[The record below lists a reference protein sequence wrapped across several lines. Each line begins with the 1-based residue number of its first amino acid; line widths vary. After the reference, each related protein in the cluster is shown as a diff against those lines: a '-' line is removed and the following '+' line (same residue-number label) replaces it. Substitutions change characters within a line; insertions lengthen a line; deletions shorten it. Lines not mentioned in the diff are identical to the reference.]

1 MFKNFASAIAL
12 LAIGAYAS
20 SEEKPI
26 AAGQFHLQDTYKYG
40 RFVASMKASHA
51 MGTGSAFYL
60 YNHEDF
66 DHDEDVFDNWNAM
79 LVAPSM

>member
-26 AAGQFHLQDTYKYG
+26 AAG
-40 RFVASMKASHA
+40 
-51 MGTGSAFYL
+51 
-60 YNHEDF
+60 
-66 DHDEDVFDNWNAM
+66 
-79 LVAPSM
+79 